1 MKIKFNLKNHIAHR
15 IYIYLIILVAL
26 PIIVSSAILLKTN
39 PKATEKYSL
48 FVGAYLKPES
58 TLKVKVTKY
67 LKEFDN
73 KEINIFAMDYYDS
86 SFNLHYA
93 AQGMNSDAYILPLK
107 AMQEMDK
114 SVLAILEEGNEF
126 YSSTNYIDEDGH
138 HYGIEIINQFNDD
151 IRYQDEKYYVCVR
164 KDSVHSLRF
173 NESAKD
179 EQTYVLLKG
188 MFNEE

>member
-58 TLKVKVTKY
+58 TLKQKVSNY
-67 LKEFDN
+67 LEEFDN
-73 KEINIFAMDYYDS
+73 KEINIFAMDYYDNN
-86 SFNLHYA
+86 FNLHYA
-93 AQGMNSDAYILPLK
+93 AQGLNSDAYILPLK
-107 AMQEMDK
+107 AMEEMDK
-114 SVLAILEEGNEF
+114 SVLAIFESTNEF
-126 YSSTNYIDEDGH
+126 YADSNYIDDEGN
-138 HYGIEIINQFNDD
+138 HYGIEITNQFVDD
-151 IRYQDEKYYVCVR
+151 IRYKEEKYYICIR
-164 KDSVHSLRF
+164 KDSIHSLKF
-173 NESAKD
+173 NDSSKD
-179 EQTYVLLKG
+179 DQTYVLLKG